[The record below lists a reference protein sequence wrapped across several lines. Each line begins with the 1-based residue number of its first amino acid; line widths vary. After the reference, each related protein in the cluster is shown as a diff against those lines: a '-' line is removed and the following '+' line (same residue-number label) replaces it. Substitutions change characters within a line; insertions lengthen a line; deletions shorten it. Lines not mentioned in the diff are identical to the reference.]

1 MERRELLAFICPLV
15 ALPGCVSVPSESG
28 PESESGTTT
37 DDCGWPQFCEGS
49 TIVEVFVSSGFS
61 GEVVLEAE
69 CRDEEFEIRPGETKT
84 VTRQVDAEACG
95 IALYV
100 NAREAYSDTIQDYE
114 STTLEVNSNG
124 EVFDETVEL

>member
-1 MERRELLAFICPLV
+1 MERRELLGFICPLV
-15 ALPGCVSVPSESG
+15 ALSGCVSDPAESG
-28 PESESGTTT
+28 PGSESRTTT

-49 TIVEVFVSSGFS
+49 TIVEVFVSSRFS
-61 GEVVLEAE
+61 GEVVLEAG
-69 CRDEEFEIRPGETKT
+69 CRDEDVEVRPGETKT
-84 VTRQVDAEACG
+84 VTRQVDAEACD

-100 NAREAYSDTIQDYE
+100 DDREAYADTIQDYE